1 MKADSIQVCERV
13 EVLIAGMK
21 TAFLYRCLIFCNAV
35 NKSFL
40 MNDDSE
46 QSFSLGIW

>member
-1 MKADSIQVCERV
+1 MFDLAN
-13 EVLIAGMK
+13 
-21 TAFLYRCLIFCNAV
+21 FYNAV

-46 QSFSLGIW
+46 QSFSLGI